1 MAQADPRLTGQWMNA
16 WDRWLNLP
24 TGTLATIAAIET
36 GYNAATGVY
45 SGAVSP
51 KGARG
56 LMQMMPVAVLD
67 VKQQYGVDIDPLVPP
82 LAIMGAALHL
92 SLTRRY
98 IRNALGGA
106 PVTLGDLLAGYNG
119 GWSVGRNRATGQQIN
134 AESTAYVNKARSLG
148 LDVDSPIA

>member
-1 MAQADPRLTGQWMNA
+1 MAYTNPQLASVWMTN

-24 TGTLATIAAIET
+24 AGTLATIAAIET
-36 GYNAATGVY
+36 GFNAATGNY
-45 SGAVSP
+45 SGASSP
-51 KGARG
+51 VGAKG
-56 LMQMMPVAVLD
+56 LMQIMPIAVQD
-67 VKQQYGVDIDPLVPP
+67 VKQQFGVDIDPLIPP

-106 PVTLGDLLAGYNG
+106 QITLGDLLAGYNG
-119 GWSVGRNRATGQQIN
+119 GWSVGRRRATGQKIN

-148 LDVDSPIA
+148 LDVNLPLT